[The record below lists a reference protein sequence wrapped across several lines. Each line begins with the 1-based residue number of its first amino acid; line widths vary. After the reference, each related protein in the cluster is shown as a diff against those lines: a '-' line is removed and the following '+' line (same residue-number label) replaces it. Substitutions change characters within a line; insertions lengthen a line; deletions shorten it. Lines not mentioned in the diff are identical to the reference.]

1 MTYYR
6 GHVYCN
12 FAMHTDE
19 IQTGSMGLRVAVIV
33 QIVRIVLIVCAAL
46 VHMEPLIQLQCTKE
60 PPCKSM
66 EGGIDIYPTW
76 I

>member
-1 MTYYR
+1 M
-6 GHVYCN
+6 YCN

-19 IQTGSMGLRVAVIV
+19 IQTGSMGFRVAVIV
-33 QIVRIVLIVCAAL
+33 IVLIVCVL
-46 VHMEPLIQLQCTKE
+46 VHMQPLIQLQRTKE